1 MKGRRGKKVRQR
13 RGIPALIP
21 VSGICRA
28 STAAAASNT
37 KQEQEERDEDGSSQ
51 SCVVCQTC
59 VGKMGCVSTD
69 GSTAASLSQV
79 RMSRT
84 LTQHQGVTLG
94 LLLLNMQLPC
104 AGWQV
109 PREHWQGEE
118 QFTPKKPSG
127 QVSLQLKERGKEE
140 KCPQDQQLPALLPIL
155 PGSPVASLAEAVT
168 RHRVTAPPDTLG
180 AQQLASIT
188 KHPCRAGAVTADGRE
203 REMSPGP
210 PSPAPMPT
218 FCPYLLGYL
227 GPVQPG
233 SQRGQEPVSASQMS
247 PCRQCGQGWRQ
258 PWP

>member
-1 MKGRRGKKVRQR
+1 MVGNWGEDNKWLRSDGHAEGPGRLHATKQGWQQVCFLTCDFGKLGAVEGEARHHSTDIGQHALHVVFHPGHHIVIRHGRPVWGCGMKGRRGKKVRQR

-168 RHRVTAPPDTLG
+168 
-180 AQQLASIT
+180 
-188 KHPCRAGAVTADGRE
+188 
-203 REMSPGP
+203 
-210 PSPAPMPT
+210 
-218 FCPYLLGYL
+218 
-227 GPVQPG
+227 
-233 SQRGQEPVSASQMS
+233 
-247 PCRQCGQGWRQ
+247 
-258 PWP
+258 